1 MKQIYLKETLKLI
14 LNKPRKFNPGVIYQS
29 YGRWVNSIKEK
40 NRSPLSD
47 EQPWMTFEAIAFL
60 DKLVNKTMTG
70 FEYGCGG
77 STIFLAQRVKH
88 LVSVDH
94 HAEWFKLT
102 SSVINSRKELS
113 WQGALVESTPM
124 QNFDASQFN
133 NPDAYI
139 SSAEESVGRSFENY
153 ARYIDNYAD
162 GYFDFVV
169 VDGRARPSCIKHSLP
184 KVKPGGFLILDNSD
198 RDYYLTG
205 LSRKNLDGNFT
216 LLLDSFGPGP
226 YIPYFWGTTIWQKSN
241 QAK

>member
-1 MKQIYLKETLKLI
+1 MKQTYLKEIFKLLLHRPSQFSPI
-14 LNKPRKFNPGVIYQS
+14 VIYKS
-29 YGRWVNSIKEK
+29 YGKWINSIKKK
-40 NRSPLSD
+40 NSSPLSD

-60 DKLVNKTMTG
+60 DKILNKTMTG

-113 WQGALVESTPM
+113 WQGNLVKCTPLP
-124 QNFDASQFN
+124 NFDLSKFN
-133 NPDAYI
+133 DPNAYI
-139 SSAEESVGRSFENY
+139 SSDESTIGYSFADY
-153 ARYIDNYAD
+153 VKFIDNYPD
-162 GYFDFVV
+162 NYFDFAV
-169 VDGRARPSCIKHSLP
+169 VDGRARPSCMKHTMP
-184 KVKPGGFLILDNSD
+184 KVKPGGYLILDNSD

-226 YIPYFWGTTIWQKSN
+226 YIPYFWGTTIWQKNN